1 MKIGSIISN
10 WNISHGEYQR
20 SEDIYTKRR
29 DQIVKHEER
38 LQRAVF
44 ALYGIT
50 ATGII
55 VFLLGL
61 AAKINF

>member
-1 MKIGSIISN
+1 MKIASIISN
-10 WNISHGEYQR
+10 WNISHGDYQR

-29 DQIVKHEER
+29 DQILKHEGR
-38 LQRAVF
+38 LRKAVF
-44 ALYGIT
+44 ALYGVT
-50 ATGII
+50 ASGII